1 MRDEARSEVKRV
13 YYTLYGRLLEPKA
26 LVEAFKKV
34 KRSKGAPG
42 IDGQSIGA
50 FESDLGAELRRL
62 RDELR
67 DKSYRP
73 LPVRRVEIPKPGGGV
88 RKLGIPAVR
97 DRVVQQM
104 MLDVLQPIFE
114 PHFHPSSYGYRPGR
128 GCHHAIGKAQL
139 FVRRYEMPYVVD
151 MDVSKCFDRLDH
163 ELIIRQ
169 VRTRVSDGSMLKLL
183 RQFLESGVMEEGVLQ
198 ETKEGSP
205 QGGVIS
211 PLLAN
216 IYLDAFDQF
225 TMRRGYR
232 IVRYADDILIFAPS
246 YKGAQRRMSEAVKFL
261 EEELKLE
268 VNREKTELTTATEG
282 ITFLGVVIHSG
293 YTRVQKKKVKAFK
306 AKLKHATRR
315 NSPVNLEKVIAD
327 INPLLRGYAHYFR
340 VANCKRE
347 LKDLMSWIRHRLR
360 ATQMKLWKKPDRLH
374 RQLRQMGYKGSFE
387 KIKMQ
392 SWRNSSCTLAHMAMP
407 KVWFDELG
415 LFDMTSVKTGYS
427 VPGV

>member
-1 MRDEARSEVKRV
+1 MRDETQSEAKRV

-26 LVEAFKKV
+26 LVEAFRKV

-42 IDGQSIGA
+42 IDGQSIDV
-50 FESDLGAELRRL
+50 FEADLGAELRRL
-62 RDELR
+62 RDELQ

-73 LPVRRVEIPKPGGGV
+73 LPVRRVEIPKPDGGV

-139 FVRRYEMPYVVD
+139 FVHRYEMPYVVD
-151 MDVSKCFDRLDH
+151 MDLSKCFDRLDH

-183 RQFLESGVMEEGVLQ
+183 RRFLESGVMEEGVLQ

-232 IVRYADDILIFAPS
+232 IVRYADDILIFAHS
-246 YKGAQRRMSEAVKFL
+246 YKGAQRRMSAAVTFL

-282 ITFLGVVIHSG
+282 ITFLGVVIHNG
-293 YTRVQKKKVKAFK
+293 YTRVQRKKVKAFK
-306 AKLKHATRR
+306 AKLKNATRR

-340 VANCKRE
+340 VANCKKE
-347 LKDLMSWIRHRLR
+347 LKALMSWIRHRLR

-415 LFDMTSVKTGYS
+415 LFDMTSVETGYS